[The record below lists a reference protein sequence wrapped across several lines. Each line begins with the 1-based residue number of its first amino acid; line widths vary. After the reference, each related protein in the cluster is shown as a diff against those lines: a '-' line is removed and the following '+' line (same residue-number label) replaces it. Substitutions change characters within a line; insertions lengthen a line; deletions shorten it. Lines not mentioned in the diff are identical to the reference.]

1 MPLRKYL
8 AIFHSQVDMLL
19 SVGVNIGAG
28 SGMEKFIATLKAK
41 TGSTGVACA
50 LDLGNENPGKRT
62 PNEEYIS
69 KKADI
74 DERSNE
80 VYLEICFLMGADQKL
95 YGKLAEDLHNQ
106 NIKGYDDYPKTVDAA
121 YALLCKKKIQSEL
134 LLPASQW

>member
-8 AIFHSQVDMLL
+8 AIFQSQVDMLL
-19 SVGVNIGAG
+19 SVGINLGAG

-50 LDLGNENPGKRT
+50 LDLGNETPGKRT

-74 DERSNE
+74 DER
-80 VYLEICFLMGADQKL
+80 
-95 YGKLAEDLHNQ
+95 
-106 NIKGYDDYPKTVDAA
+106 
-121 YALLCKKKIQSEL
+121 
-134 LLPASQW
+134 